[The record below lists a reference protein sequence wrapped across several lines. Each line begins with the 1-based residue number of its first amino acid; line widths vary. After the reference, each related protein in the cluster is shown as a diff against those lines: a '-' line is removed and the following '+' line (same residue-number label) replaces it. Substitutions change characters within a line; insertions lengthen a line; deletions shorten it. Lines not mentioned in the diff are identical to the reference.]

1 MSILEAHLFAARQQS
16 NSTSNTSSTN
26 NSSNNPVSSRDKTWI
41 VYLILPA
48 SIVVFSFMLIMFW
61 AWKYRNHPGFL
72 YQDLE
77 NPISQGK
84 PELDGRD
91 IRVEAGHHTHGTELD
106 ASLRTE
112 LLGCVVASQ
121 LLENTTVAVEMGSGS
136 EVYEVSAGSIHQ
148 ENGGTSPALTRDGLT
163 HSPSNDFSLAVER

>member
-1 MSILEAHLFAARQQS
+1 MDRLSHPSGFNSRLFFHVNHVLGLEVS
-16 NSTSNTSSTN
+16 KSSG
-26 NSSNNPVSSRDKTWI
+26 
-41 VYLILPA
+41 LP
-48 SIVVFSFMLIMFW
+48 L
-61 AWKYRNHPGFL
+61 PGSGES
-72 YQDLE
+72 DIPGE
-77 NPISQGK
+77 AGIR
-84 PELDGRD
+84 RD